1 MSTCTNRK
9 KYQKEFVNCE
19 YAFRHKTVFFNP
31 FEMLKDQ
38 DFIDYGFIKP
48 YFSITAQRP
57 DEIIIT
63 FEKGNLFFLFNKAI
77 NLTFITLY

>member
-1 MSTCTNRK
+1 
-9 KYQKEFVNCE
+9 
-19 YAFRHKTVFFNP
+19 
-31 FEMLKDQ
+31 MLKDQ

-48 YFSITAQRP
+48 YFSITAQRA

-63 FEKGNLFFLFNKAI
+63 FEKGNRFFLFNKAI